1 MQLTGQRQ
9 LKMEIFGGKTASQVI
24 GFDAGAEDFE
34 R

>member
-9 LKMEIFGGKTASQVI
+9 LKMEIFSGKTASQVVD
-24 GFDAGAEDFE
+24 FDANADLYE

>member
-9 LKMEIFGGKTASQVI
+9 LKMEIFAGKTTSQVL
-24 GFDAGAEDFE
+24 GFDAAAELYE